1 MKFLNSFLM
10 LLTLASSLTFAAS
23 RREAFTEIRYFAF
36 NGTGKGSSAAD
47 ALPVVDNTCVFTLPA
62 GSVVNRASVVVTA
75 ALAGT
80 TLVSFGDSDVDGYV
94 DSGDVTEATPGFYP
108 GTGAL
113 IDTEIGV
120 YYSSATCVQ
129 MDITT
134 AATAGAYVL
143 EVSGYRL

>member
-1 MKFLNSFLM
+1 M

-23 RREAFTEIRYFAF
+23 RREAFTEIRYFAHG
-36 NGTGKGSSAAD
+36 GTGKGASASD
-47 ALPVVDNTCVFTLPA
+47 ALPIVDNACVFTLPA
-62 GSVVNRASVVVTA
+62 GSVVNRASAVVTTA
-75 ALAGT
+75 IGT
-80 TLVSFGDSDVDGYV
+80 TSVVTFGDSDVDGYI
-94 DSGDVTEATPGFYP
+94 DSGDITEATPGFYP

-129 MDITT
+129 MDVTGT
-134 AATAGAYVL
+134 SSAGAYAV